1 MLDIAVIGGGP
12 GGLFAAERL
21 AAQGFHV
28 ELFEEHPV
36 VGAPVHC
43 TGVLAGDAF
52 AEFDLPAD
60 ASLNDV
66 RTARFISPS
75 GVVVSHTTPTV
86 EAIVIDRTAFDRMLA
101 ARALAAGVVLE
112 QGRRAIDI
120 ANDHDGA
127 TIAFDAGEPVRAR
140 AVVLACGARYSMQ
153 RRLGLG
159 VPRAHLQSAQAEL
172 ACSTPGDV
180 EVHFGSSVAPGGFA
194 WAVPVRRGST
204 WTVRVG
210 VMATHDAPTFFRE
223 VVSRV
228 APRWGVPSDDM
239 PAPRRRML
247 PLAPIDR
254 TYADRLLVVGDAA
267 GLVKATTGGGIY
279 YSLLS
284 GAIAADVLLEALQR
298 NRLDARALRGY
309 ERRWRAKCASEF
321 SAQLQLRKVA
331 ERLDDREIDALFE
344 LARTDGVMPIVRRT
358 ARFNSHRELV
368 MALFKHPP
376 VRQIFYRH
384 LAAMLS

>member
-21 AAQGFHV
+21 AARGFHV
-28 ELFEEHPV
+28 RVFEEHPV

-43 TGVLAGDAF
+43 TGVLARDAF
-52 AEFDLPAD
+52 AEFELPSD
-60 ASLNDV
+60 ACLNEV

-75 GVVVSHTTPTV
+75 GHVVSHTTPTV
-86 EAIVIDRTAFDRMLA
+86 EAVVIDRTEFDRMLA
-101 ARALAAGVVLE
+101 ARARAAGVLIE
-112 QGRRAIDI
+112 QGRRAVDVG
-120 ANDHDGA
+120 HDEGGA
-127 TIAFDAGEPVRAR
+127 TIAFDTGDAVRAR

-159 VPRAHLQSAQAEL
+159 MPRAHLQSAQAEL
-172 ACSTPGDV
+172 ACTTPGDI
-180 EVHFGSSVAPGGFA
+180 EVHFGSTVAPGGFG
-194 WAVPVRRGST
+194 WAVPVQRGST

-210 VMATHDAPTFFRE
+210 VMAMHEAPLFFNE
-223 VVSRV
+223 LVTRV
-228 APRWGVPSDDM
+228 AARWGIPADDV

-254 TYADRLLVVGDAA
+254 TYADRLIVVGDAA

-284 GAIAADVLLEALQR
+284 GAIAADVLLDGLHR
-298 NRLDARALRGY
+298 NRLDARALRAY
-309 ERRWRAKCASEF
+309 ERRWQAKCASEF
-321 SAQLQLRKVA
+321 AAQLQLRRVA

-344 LARTDGVMPIVRRT
+344 LARTDGVMPIVQRT
-358 ARFNSHRELV
+358 ARFNSHRGLV
-368 MALFKHPP
+368 RALFKHPP

-384 LAAMLS
+384 VAAMLS

>member
-21 AAQGFHV
+21 SSRGFRV
-28 ELFEEHPV
+28 QLFEEHPF

-43 TGVLAGDAF
+43 TGVLAHDAF
-52 AEFDLPAD
+52 SQFSLPAD
-60 ASLNDV
+60 ACLNEV
-66 RTARFISPS
+66 RTARFVSPS
-75 GVVVSHTTPTV
+75 GLSVSHTTPTV
-86 EAIVIDRTAFDRMLA
+86 EAVVIDRTAFDRMLA
-101 ARALAAGVVLE
+101 SRARSAGVVIE
-112 QGRRAIDI
+112 QGRRATDI
-120 ANDHDGA
+120 TTDAAGV
-127 TIAFDAGEPVRAR
+127 TVAFDAGAPARAR
-140 AVVLACGARYSMQ
+140 AVVLACGARYAMQ

-172 ACSTPGDV
+172 PCASPRDV
-180 EVHFGSSVAPGGFA
+180 EVHFGSGVAPGGFA
-194 WAVPVRRGST
+194 WAVPVRRESG

-210 VMATHDAPTFFRE
+210 VMATRDAPMFFRE
-223 VVSRV
+223 MVGRV
-228 APRWGVPSDDM
+228 APRWGMTIDALAD
-239 PAPRRRML
+239 PRRRLL

-279 YSLLS
+279 YSLMS
-284 GAIAADVLLEALQR
+284 GAIAADVLLDGLQR
-298 NRLDARALRGY
+298 DRLDARTLRTY

-321 SAQLQLRKVA
+321 AAQLQLRRVA

-358 ARFNSHRELV
+358 ARFNRHRDLV
-368 MALFKHPP
+368 RALFKHPP